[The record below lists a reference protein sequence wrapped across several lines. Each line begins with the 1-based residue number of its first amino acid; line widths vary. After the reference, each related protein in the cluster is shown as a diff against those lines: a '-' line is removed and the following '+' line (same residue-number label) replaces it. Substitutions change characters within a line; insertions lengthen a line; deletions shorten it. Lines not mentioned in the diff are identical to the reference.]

1 MNKFTSIILKNKLRA
16 SVFLFT
22 TMFLV
27 GLLMFLIFFNPVNL
41 RVQNY
46 YAYGDS
52 ITKGSHS
59 KTNYME
65 WFRQLFNITG
75 NISYNIDGSAK
86 TTQWG
91 LENFVANCNDKQD
104 YIVFDAFGF
113 CDEYFEI
120 DPQITAQ
127 NKVEMYNLS
136 KELNIKN
143 YFVCIPVRTMYD
155 WDVEYEYVE
164 ATEDLCNRF
173 NIPFIRLY
181 DAVDSIPYNE
191 QFDEHNSSYFADDI
205 HPNEHGHA
213 VMSIYIWNYLNNYYN
228 TGESRYVGEWS
239 ETS

>member
-1 MNKFTSIILKNKLRA
+1 MKNFFIIILKHKI
-16 SVFLFT
+16 SVFLCI
-22 TMFLV
+22 MVILV
-27 GLLMFLIFFNPVNL
+27 LLLFVLIPSVNL
-41 RVQNY
+41 RIRNY

-52 ITKGSHS
+52 ITKGSGTN
-59 KTNYME
+59 TNYME
-65 WFRQLFNITG
+65 RFRQLFNIIG

-104 YIVFDAFGF
+104 YIVFEAFGF

-120 DPQITAQ
+120 DPQETAQ

-136 KELNIKN
+136 KELNIKS
-143 YFVCIPVRTMYD
+143 YFVCIPVRTMYS
-155 WDVEYEYVE
+155 WDIEYEYIE
-164 ATEDLCNRF
+164 ATENLCNRF
-173 NIPFIRLY
+173 NISFIRLY

-191 QFDEHNSSYFADDI
+191 QFDEHNSSYFADGI

-213 VMSIYIWNYLNNYYN
+213 VVAIYIWNYLNDYYN